1 MAAWQIKVATVSLKC
16 FRLSSGLN
24 QLADRAAL
32 DYEDADEKNR
42 AKALVGAALPP
53 DSGRRAN

>member
-24 QLADRAAL
+24 QLADL
-32 DYEDADEKNR
+32 PHFDYENADEKNR
-42 AKALVGAALPP
+42 AKALVGVALPP
-53 DSGRRAN
+53 DSGQRTN